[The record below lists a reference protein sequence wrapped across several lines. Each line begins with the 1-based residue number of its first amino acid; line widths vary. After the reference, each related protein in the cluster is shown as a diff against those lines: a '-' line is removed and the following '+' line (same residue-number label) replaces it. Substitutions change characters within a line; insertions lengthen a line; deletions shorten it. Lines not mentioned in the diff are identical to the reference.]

1 MSKLNFGGTPKSVDG
16 GTNFWKPEDGKD
28 NFVVLLSN
36 PDPDDGNIAWSA
48 EMVKMFTKSPFGKA
62 YPINA
67 TWVYSGSDDPKNVLA
82 PELKL
87 QYTGLVMV
95 AYQDGGEWKLGVWQ
109 VSMPVHRALAT
120 AASVNDV
127 VNKFIL
133 VKKEGKNW
141 TVSVAGK
148 MKVPAEALKV
158 ADKIPSQEEQEK
170 IFGVYENADD
180 VWAMLMERADV
191 DSREELMTLFGKG
204 DSELL

>member
-1 MSKLNFGGTPKSVDG
+1 MAINFGGTPKPVDG

-48 EMVKMFTKSPFGKA
+48 EMVKMFTKSPYGKA

-67 TWVYSGSDDPKNVLA
+67 TWVYTGSDDPKNVLA

-158 ADKIPSQEEQEK
+158 AEKIPSQEEQEK

-180 VWAMLMERADV
+180 VWAMLMERAGV
-191 DSREELMTLFGKG
+191 GSREELMTLFGKG

>member
-1 MSKLNFGGTPKSVDG
+1 MAINFGGTPKVAGSSV
-16 GTNFWKPEDGKD
+16 NFWKPEDGKD

-48 EMVKMFTKSPFGKA
+48 EMVKMFTKSPYGKA

-67 TWVYSGSDDPKNVLA
+67 TWVYTGDEDPKNFIA

-158 ADKIPSQEEQEK
+158 AEKIPSAAEQEK

-180 VWAMLMERADV
+180 VWAMLMERASV
-191 DSREELMTLFGKG
+191 GSREELLVLFGKG

>member
-1 MSKLNFGGTPKSVDG
+1 MSKLNFGGTPKTSGD

-36 PDPDDGNIAWSA
+36 PDPEDGDIAWSS

-62 YPINA
+62 YPVNA
-67 TWVYSGSDDPKNVLA
+67 TWVYFGDDDPKNVLA

-127 VNKFIL
+127 QHKFIL
-133 VKKEGKNW
+133 VKKEGKTW

-170 IFGVYENADD
+170 IFGVYKSSEAI
-180 VWAMLMERADV
+180 WEMLMERADV
-191 DSREELMTLFGKG
+191 NSREELMALFGKG